1 MEVGKE
7 KVKTLIRGQ
16 DIPRRQFLSLS
27 ARAAA
32 LTFGAALVGL
42 PHKSAGAMEIPDYA
56 TVLDQVRTAHRAL
69 SAFPS
74 NPVAVAYDP
83 KVTAYP
89 TKDLLPYDGRSTPR
103 IPSSKRP

>member
-1 MEVGKE
+1 MRNAISK
-7 KVKTLIRGQ
+7 Q
-16 DIPRRQFLSLS
+16 NIPRRQFLGLS
-27 ARAAA
+27 VRAAA
-32 LTFGAALVGL
+32 LTFGTALVGL
-42 PHKSAGAMEIPDYA
+42 PPKSARAAEKIPHYA
-56 TVLDQVRTAHRAL
+56 TVLDKVRRAHRAR
-69 SAFPS
+69 STSPS